1 VARGPGRGSAVSATL
16 TGAYRFVIAPVAP
29 CAPLPVGARNK
40 RATLGV
46 GHESRSPM
54 PRYPSTPDVLGTQ
67 AASDHDLEALPA
79 PRRPWRRATLA
90 ALALSAFGSLALA
103 FELRGEALFALEGG
117 PPVDLGELSQF
128 HPAAKQANTWVHG
141 EGTLHAD
148 GAVRYAR
155 PLEQD
160 TYRLAQVEGNDKLWI
175 QVSVPDDPSDPDG
188 AHFVPP
194 TSFVGRLIPV
204 ASAGIRHNIVRTAV
218 SDAWQGKVPDDA
230 WLLVDGEAPHTTRWA
245 LGLVGLFLGFAAF
258 NLVGLAKLT
267 QRVS

>member
-1 VARGPGRGSAVSATL
+1 MS
-16 TGAYRFVIAPVAP
+16 
-29 CAPLPVGARNK
+29 
-40 RATLGV
+40 
-46 GHESRSPM
+46 
-54 PRYPSTPDVLGTQ
+54 RYPSSPDVLGTP

-90 ALALSAFGSLALA
+90 ALTLSALGSLVLA
-103 FELRGEALFALEGG
+103 FELRGEALFAVESG
-117 PPVDLGELSQF
+117 PPADLGELSQF
-128 HPAAKQANTWVHG
+128 HPAPKQANTWVRG
-141 EGTLHAD
+141 EGTLRAD
-148 GAVRYAR
+148 GAVHYAR

-160 TYRLAQVEGNDKLWI
+160 TYRLAQVDGNDKLWV
-175 QVSVPDDPSDPDG
+175 QVGVPDDPSDPEG

-204 ASAGIRHNIVRTAV
+204 ANAGIRHSVVRAAV

-267 QRVS
+267 QKVG

>member
-1 VARGPGRGSAVSATL
+1 
-16 TGAYRFVIAPVAP
+16 
-29 CAPLPVGARNK
+29 
-40 RATLGV
+40 
-46 GHESRSPM
+46 M
-54 PRYPSTPDVLGTQ
+54 PRYPSSPDVLGAP

-90 ALALSAFGSLALA
+90 ALALSALGSLALA
-103 FELRGEALFALEGG
+103 FELRGEALFALESG
-117 PPVDLGELSQF
+117 PPVDLGELGQF
-128 HPAAKQANTWVHG
+128 HPSAKQANTWVHG

-148 GAVRYAR
+148 GAVHYAR

-204 ASAGIRHNIVRTAV
+204 SAAGIRHSIVRAAV

-230 WLLVDGEAPHTTRWA
+230 WLLVDGEAPHSTRWA
-245 LGLVGLFLGFAAF
+245 LGLVGLFLGFAVF
-258 NLVGLAKLT
+258 NVVGLAKLT
-267 QRVS
+267 QKVS